1 MNPPPPTTHPRPTV
15 QSLGLDKGGMWA
27 FANMIHRISK
37 DESKGLPPLRVSGG
51 DDTNA
56 KDNDSRVR
64 RRRRKR
70 R

>member
-1 MNPPPPTTHPRPTV
+1 
-15 QSLGLDKGGMWA
+15 MWA